1 MTNPFN
7 PPQAATPRH
16 DNNATQNVRHTDRL
30 DPNPAPT
37 DVLRPRQDSEGGADG
52 SVLPD
57 RVPASPATQ
66 TYRRSLFRR

>member
-7 PPQAATPRH
+7 TPQAATPRH

-30 DPNPAPT
+30 DPNPTPT
-37 DVLRPRQDSEGGADG
+37 DAPRHRQDSESGADG
-52 SVLPD
+52 AVLPD
-57 RVPASPATQ
+57 RVQASPATQ